1 MKRALLYG
9 MMLLWA
15 CIAAAQGI
23 PFIKNYTP
31 DDYHAHNRNF
41 DVVTTD
47 DGISVIEAIER
58 TDQTFALGVH
68 YHPEEAVRRHLD
80 HAADEHRFMS
90 LDEGLAYFRALINA
104 TKFKHELH

>member
-41 DVVTTD
+41 DVVTT
-47 DGISVIEAIER
+47 
-58 TDQTFALGVH
+58 
-68 YHPEEAVRRHLD
+68 
-80 HAADEHRFMS
+80 
-90 LDEGLAYFRALINA
+90 
-104 TKFKHELH
+104 

>member
-31 DDYHAHNRNF
+31 DDHNPH
-41 DVVTTD
+41 TW
-47 DGISVIEAIER
+47 
-58 TDQTFALGVH
+58 H
-68 YHPEEAVRRHLD
+68 HPHHCDL
-80 HAADEHRFMS
+80 
-90 LDEGLAYFRALINA
+90 
-104 TKFKHELH
+104 